1 MLDINAS
8 VIFTFV
14 LYLVII
20 LGIGVYAW
28 LKTQNASDYFL
39 GGRNLSPFVA
49 ALSAGASDMSGWVLL
64 GLPGAA
70 YLSGMDNIW
79 IALGLLV
86 GVFLNWSLCAKR
98 LRIASQE
105 LGDAVTLPTYLQRRF
120 NDDGKALRAVASMAI
135 LLFFLFYVCAGLIG
149 GGKLFEAVF
158 GLDYHLAVVVGAAI
172 VIFYTLFGGFLA
184 VSWTDVFQGL
194 LMSAALLMVPIAVI
208 NNVGGSEAF
217 WQSIDSVNPNLL
229 DPFTD
234 KNGEPLSLI
243 AMVSLL
249 GWGLGYFGQPH
260 ILARFKA
267 IKSPDA
273 IASATLIAVVWTL
286 SIFIGA
292 ILIGLAGNVQF
303 EQALTDSETI
313 FMALVSTL
321 FHPVIAGILLAAILA
336 AIMSTI
342 DSQLLVCSSAL
353 AEDLYPLISKAKPSP
368 ERRLAVGRYAV
379 AGISIFAILLAMDK
393 DSKVLDVVSYAW
405 AGLGASLGPAMLLSL
420 YWRAMTKQGA
430 LAGVIVGG
438 LTVLVWAQFKPQLW
452 GLYELIPGFF
462 LSAVAIIV
470 VSLLSRDKDD
480 HKIDLSSNY

>member
-1 MLDINAS
+1 MLEINSA
-8 VIFTFV
+8 VISTFL

-20 LGIGVYAW
+20 LGIGIYAW
-28 LKTQNASDYFL
+28 KQTKNASDYFL
-39 GGRNLSPFVA
+39 GGRKLSPFVA

-70 YLSGMDNIW
+70 YISGLDNLW
-79 IALGLLV
+79 IALGLFIGVAANWLLV
-86 GVFLNWSLCAKR
+86 AKP
-98 LRIASQE
+98 LRQLSE
-105 LGDAVTLPTYLQRRF
+105 TLDVVTLPSFLQKRF
-120 NDDGKALRAVASMAI
+120 DDPGVALRAVSSIAI

-158 GLDYHLAVVVGAAI
+158 GLDYYIAVIVGTAI

-194 LMSAALLMVPIAVI
+194 LMSAALLIVPIVVI
-208 NNVGGSEAF
+208 NNVGGF
-217 WQSIDSVNPNLL
+217 GPFIDNIEQINPAML

-234 KNGEPLSLI
+234 KDGNPLSAI
-243 AMVSLL
+243 AIISLL

-267 IKSPDA
+267 IESVDKVGTATS
-273 IASATLIAVVWTL
+273 IALVWTL
-286 SIFIGA
+286 FIFVGA
-292 ILIGLAGNVQF
+292 ILIGLAGNVAFPDPVQ
-303 EQALTDSETI
+303 DSEKI
-313 FMALVSTL
+313 FMALVSAM
-321 FHPVIAGILLAAILA
+321 FHPLVAGVLLAAILA
-336 AIMSTI
+336 AIMSTV

-353 AEDLYPLISKAKPSP
+353 AEDLFPAIRKKQLSP
-368 ERRLAVGRYAV
+368 EERLTVGRYAV
-379 AGISIFAILLAMDK
+379 GVLSILAVILAMDK

-420 YWRAMTKQGA
+420 YWKRMNRHGA

-438 LTVLVWAQFKPQLW
+438 VTVIVWGYFKAELW

-462 LSAVAIIV
+462 FSLFAIIFTSV
-470 VSLLSRDKDD
+470 ITGKHADSK
-480 HKIDLSSNY
+480 SNV